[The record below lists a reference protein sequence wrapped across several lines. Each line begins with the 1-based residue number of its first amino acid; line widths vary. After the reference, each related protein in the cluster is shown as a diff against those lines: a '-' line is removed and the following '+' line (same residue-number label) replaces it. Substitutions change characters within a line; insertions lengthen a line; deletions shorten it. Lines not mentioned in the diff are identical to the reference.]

1 MQISLT
7 DANGSYNIFL
17 EEDFDTLDQ
26 YVELLIKPI
35 LRAASFAEGSI
46 DRYFINEDT
55 MSDWTLDFE
64 LDDVEKKAACAS
76 PKEAVAKKAV

>member
-35 LRAASFAEGSI
+35 LRAASFGEGAI
-46 DRYFINEDT
+46 ARYFINEDT
-55 MSDWTLDFE
+55 ISDWTVDFDLDE
-64 LDDVEKKAACAS
+64 VLEKKTA
-76 PKEAVAKKAV
+76 PVAKKAV